1 MATYSLQNLYDTCYG
16 IIAQWQDSTAY
27 PTSLL
32 LSFINKAQND
42 ICYGNVVNLS
52 TNERLEKQALTFLE
66 SSVTYASQPYA
77 TLSANAVAGA
87 TTLTCPNTFPSS
99 GYAWING
106 DIISYTGNNGTTLTG
121 IPTTGTGAISFS
133 WIAWTRVFAM
143 NALPTDFWQLSR
155 ALLTISNSPIRRAL
169 IGIDSRDLSNPV
181 PNSFLYQFL
190 NSNFNSN
197 FLQGEGYYS
206 IIRGQYFFPLLGQIT
221 ANSPIS
227 FEYQMKPTQ
236 LVSPTDILTIPD
248 DYSLNTIPYMA
259 VSEMLMNR
267 GESEEGT
274 RLNNFG
280 FQNIK
285 SMYQFYQT
293 QRNELQYN
301 QRVRTVS
308 DGYLAI

>member
-1 MATYSLQNLYDTCYG
+1 
-16 IIAQWQDSTAY
+16 
-27 PTSLL
+27 
-32 LSFINKAQND
+32 
-42 ICYGNVVNLS
+42 
-52 TNERLEKQALTFLE
+52 
-66 SSVTYASQPYA
+66 
-77 TLSANAVAGA
+77 
-87 TTLTCPNTFPSS
+87 
-99 GYAWING
+99 
-106 DIISYTGNNGTTLTG
+106 
-121 IPTTGTGAISFS
+121 
-133 WIAWTRVFAM
+133 
-143 NALPTDFWQLSR
+143 
-155 ALLTISNSPIRRAL
+155 
-169 IGIDSRDLSNPV
+169 
-181 PNSFLYQFL
+181 
-190 NSNFNSN
+190 
-197 FLQGEGYYS
+197 
-206 IIRGQYFFPLLGQIT
+206 
-221 ANSPIS
+221 
-227 FEYQMKPTQ
+227 MKPTQ